1 MRINRLDLMA
11 FGRFTEKSLDLS
23 DGDLGLHIIYGD
35 NEAGKST
42 SLRAL
47 IAWLFG
53 IDARTKDNFLHS
65 NPKLRIGGELQLL
78 NGKKI
83 EFIRRKG
90 NKDTL
95 LEYGSHAPF
104 DESRFTRFLPAGIDE
119 SLFIKLWG
127 IDHGRLIAGGQELL
141 EQSGDL
147 GQALFSAAFGTA
159 NLRKILSEMQNSAVD
174 IFKPRGSK
182 ALLNKAISDYK
193 DAQKRMRD
201 ATLPVSDW
209 KALKKEL
216 SKINADISGVE
227 QEINEKN
234 RQKSRLERINRVKGA
249 LAERRNDLSKIE
261 ELGTVL
267 LLPQDFADQHKT
279 ARETLQQALDTKERL
294 EVKLAALNQESGA
307 LSIRD
312 DLLKNESAILKL
324 YKDLGAVEKTNADR
338 PRQDGKRRLLRNDAQ
353 TLLKGIRPDMDID
366 QADQLRPLLN
376 NKKWISGLVRKNSV
390 LIQKKENLRAALRD
404 LEDEQKSLK
413 SKLEDIPQSG
423 IDLPQLKASIASAR
437 KAGDI
442 EQRRDD
448 SKAQVLEKNA
458 AWEDEFARLGNYH
471 GTAQALLSLC
481 LPVSAAID
489 RFEKENDELMEKSQT
504 ASRKKQEL
512 EDEKKQAE
520 QELNALLLKKNLP
533 HIADLEAS
541 RKERDQ
547 GWLFI
552 KQKYI
557 QHLDIDCP
565 DINDGLLAYTQESDL
580 PTAYEKKVK
589 QADNISDRLR
599 MDADQVV
606 KRAQLEG
613 KIESMASRI
622 AELSTHLEKTKNNQ
636 TDFNIRWT
644 NLWKPLNI
652 VAAPPREMKQWLL
665 KAERLIEKIQTAKT
679 LSTHKEKLSDAC
691 NQLRESVSHQIS
703 QFAPWQKTEGK
714 RLESLISLCEQR
726 IEQEENA
733 HDKRREIERSLK
745 DSQIRFKRIQD
756 ELKTVENDL
765 TAWSDEWE
773 KAIEGLSLKPH
784 IHPETAAETLDNLI
798 LFFQKFDQSEELRR
812 RIYGMDKVQ
821 EEFHCNVYEFAK
833 RIELGTKDQDAMM
846 IAALLHH
853 DLNAARE
860 ARASLIKIK
869 DQLDEKKQDLQAAN
883 ITIRHSQKKLIE
895 LKKQAGVETD
905 EALIKAA
912 EKSDRKRVLLKS
924 IETLEQELNRNGDG
938 LSIDALEE
946 EFKNCEIDTVDAGIE
961 KISIE
966 LKELQSQRDNLRDQ
980 RRTIQNE
987 IEEKDGSAL
996 AANASS
1002 QAEAHL
1008 ADIVRHAE
1016 HYLRFQIGALILEQ
1030 QIEYY
1035 RKENQAPVL
1044 GRAGELF
1051 SKLTLGSY
1059 AGLRDELD
1067 SSGKPILLGVRPD
1080 DHEVAI
1086 AGMSDGSRDQ
1096 LYLALRL
1103 ATLEQH
1109 IKKEEPMPFVVDDIL
1124 IGFDDDRTR
1133 VCLEVLAQLSTDIQV
1148 LLFTHHKRVLELA
1161 NSCNESVRI
1170 FQHTLY

>member
-47 IAWLFG
+47 IGWLFG
-53 IDARTKDNFLHS
+53 IEARTKDNFLHS

-78 NGKKI
+78 EGEKI

-95 LEYGSHAPF
+95 LKYGSNTPF
-104 DESRFTRFLPAGIDE
+104 DESRFTRFFPAGIDE
-119 SLFIKLWG
+119 ILFTKLWG

-147 GQALFSAAFGTA
+147 GQALFSAAVGTA
-159 NLRKILSEMQNSAVD
+159 NFRKILADMQNSAVD

-182 ALLNKAISDYK
+182 AVLNKAISDYK

-201 ATLPVSDW
+201 ATLPVSNW
-209 KALKKEL
+209 KALQKDLLKT
-216 SKINADISGVE
+216 NADISGVE
-227 QEINEKN
+227 QKINEKN
-234 RQKSRLERINRVKGA
+234 KQKNRLERINRVKGA
-249 LAERRNDLSKIE
+249 LAQRRNYLAKIE
-261 ELGTVL
+261 ALGAVL
-267 LLPQDFADQHKT
+267 LLPQDFADQQKT
-279 ARETLQQALDTKERL
+279 ARETLQKALDLKEHH
-294 EVKLAALNQESGA
+294 EAKLDALNKESGS
-307 LSIRD
+307 LSVRD
-312 DLLKNESAILKL
+312 DLLRNEDAILRL
-324 YKDLGAVEKTNADR
+324 YKDLGAVEKTIADC

-353 TLLKGIRPDMDID
+353 TLLKSIRPDMGLDD
-366 QADQLRPLLN
+366 ADQLRPLLN
-376 NKKWISGLVRKNSV
+376 NKKWISGLVRKHS
-390 LIQKKENLRAALRD
+390 LLTQKEAGFKAELKD
-404 LEDEQKSLK
+404 LQDEQKSLK
-413 SKLEDIPQSG
+413 SKLEDTSQSK
-423 IDLPQLKASIASAR
+423 IDLPQLKASIASTR

-442 EQRRDD
+442 EQRLDD
-448 SKAQVLEKNA
+448 IKIQVAQETA
-458 AWEDEFARLGNYH
+458 AWENEFARLGNYH
-471 GTAQALLSLC
+471 GTADALLSMV
-481 LPVSAAID
+481 LPVPETID
-489 RFEKENDELMEKSQT
+489 RFEKENDELIEKYKT
-504 ASRKKQEL
+504 ASRKKQEI

-520 QELNALLLKKNLP
+520 QELNALLLKEDVP
-533 HIADLEAS
+533 QITDLEAF
-541 RKERDQ
+541 RKDRDR
-547 GWLFI
+547 GWELI

-557 QHLDIDCP
+557 QQLDNDSP
-565 DINDGLLAYTQESDL
+565 DINDRLLAYTQASDL
-580 PTAYEKKVK
+580 PTIYEKKVK

-599 MDADQVV
+599 LDADQVV
-606 KRAQLEG
+606 KRAELES
-613 KIESMASRI
+613 KIDSMASRL
-622 AELSTHLEKTKNNQ
+622 ADLSAILEKTKKDQ

-644 NLWKPLNI
+644 DIWKPLNI
-652 VAAPPREMKQWLL
+652 IAGTPREMKQWLF
-665 KAERLIEKIQTAKT
+665 KAERLIEKIQTAEAV
-679 LSTHKEKLSDAC
+679 STNKEKLSEAC
-691 NQLRESVSHQIS
+691 DQLRKSISNQIS
-703 QFAPWQKTEGK
+703 QFDSWQKTKGK

-726 IEQEENA
+726 MEQEQRA
-733 HDKRREIERSLK
+733 RDKRREIERSLK
-745 DSQIRFKRIQD
+745 DSQIRLKRTQD
-756 ELKTVENDL
+756 ELKTVKNDL
-765 TAWSDEWE
+765 TAWSDEWGN
-773 KAIEGLSLKPH
+773 AIKGLSLNPDV
-784 IHPETAAETLDNLI
+784 HPETATEIFDNLV
-798 LFFQKFDQSEELRR
+798 LFFQKLDQSEELRK
-812 RIYGMDKVQ
+812 RIYGMDKVKKD
-821 EEFHCNVYEFAK
+821 FHSKVFEFAK
-833 RIELGTKDQDAMM
+833 RIELKTDDQEALT
-846 IAALLHH
+846 IAALLHR
-853 DLNAARE
+853 DLSAARE
-860 ARASLIKIK
+860 ARASSIKLK
-869 DQLDEKKQDLQAAN
+869 EQLDEKKQDIQGVN
-883 ITIRHSQKKLIE
+883 ITIRQSQKKIIE
-895 LKKQAGVETD
+895 LKKQARVETD

-912 EKSDRKRVLLKS
+912 EKSNNKRELLKS

-938 LSIDALEE
+938 LSIGALKEE
-946 EFKNCEIDTVDAGIE
+946 LNNCEIDTIEAEIE

-966 LKELQSQRDNLRDQ
+966 LKELQCQRDNLRDQ

-987 IEEKDGSAL
+987 IEEKDGGAL
-996 AANASS
+996 AANASA

-1008 ADIVRHAE
+1008 ADIAQHAE

-1030 QIEYY
+1030 QIEDY

-1133 VCLEVLAQLSTDIQV
+1133 VCLEVLAQLSTNIQV

-1161 NSCNESVRI
+1161 NSCNESAMI
-1170 FQHTLY
+1170 FQHGLS